1 MSTRRLPSVDTC
13 ADDLPGD
20 IRIEEGIRRAW
31 LVHGPGLRGFA
42 FRSLG
47 DRGLAEDALQE
58 TFLRAWRKRD
68 HFDAARGSVRIWL
81 YAIMRNLLVDMARA
95 RASRPWTS
103 PAVPDVPA
111 ADELDG
117 LLGSLAVAEALRRLS
132 PEHRQVIVQNYVT
145 QRPQSEIAEFLGVPV
160 GTVRSRLFYAR
171 ARR

>member
-1 MSTRRLPSVDTC
+1 M
-13 ADDLPGD
+13 
-20 IRIEEGIRRAW
+20 
-31 LVHGPGLRGFA
+31 
-42 FRSLG
+42 
-47 DRGLAEDALQE
+47 
-58 TFLRAWRKRD
+58 
-68 HFDAARGSVRIWL
+68 RIWL

-160 GTVRSRLFYAR
+160 GTVRSRLFYRAAALSR
-171 ARR
+171 ALAEDRSPRAGARRRACCRLKHPALFPQTSRNRKGPQ